1 MTLLQDLRYGIR
13 TLSKSP
19 GFTVAVVLSLALGI
33 GANTAI
39 FSVIDHVLL
48 SPLTFDDPDRMV
60 ALWTVPTGDP
70 SVQSQVSVP
79 DFRDWV
85 SESASFEAVGA
96 FQTRSGNL
104 TGEGTPT
111 RIRLAAVSPG
121 FFPAMGADPALGRT
135 FVAEDDEPGNGDRI
149 VIAYSFWQNRL
160 GGAPN
165 IIGDTIVLD
174 DRTRT
179 VIGVAPEGFAFSDT
193 RTEAWTP
200 IGIVGN
206 TNSRG
211 ARFLRIVARLA
222 NSTTVG
228 SAQAEMSAIATRLAA
243 AYPASNQDR
252 DVFVQPLHESIVGNV
267 RPALMVVWG
276 AVGFVL
282 LIVCANVAN
291 MLLARARTR
300 EREIAVRMAIGAGRG
315 RVVRQLLTESVLLA
329 AIGGGLGI
337 PLAIAGV
344 DLIPRIAG
352 AAIPRI
358 SELEIDAAVFMF
370 SFLLTLVTGILFG
383 FLPALG
389 SARADV
395 NQGLKAGSANI
406 SRLSDGRTGAVL
418 VAGEI
423 ALALMVLIGAGLL
436 IRTFQ
441 GLTEV
446 DPGFNMSTS

>member
-1 MTLLQDLRYGIR
+1 
-13 TLSKSP
+13 
-19 GFTVAVVLSLALGI
+19 
-33 GANTAI
+33 
-39 FSVIDHVLL
+39 
-48 SPLTFDDPDRMV
+48 
-60 ALWTVPTGDP
+60 
-70 SVQSQVSVP
+70 
-79 DFRDWV
+79 
-85 SESASFEAVGA
+85 
-96 FQTRSGNL
+96 
-104 TGEGTPT
+104 
-111 RIRLAAVSPG
+111 
-121 FFPAMGADPALGRT
+121 
-135 FVAEDDEPGNGDRI
+135 
-149 VIAYSFWQNRL
+149 
-160 GGAPN
+160 
-165 IIGDTIVLD
+165 
-174 DRTRT
+174 
-179 VIGVAPEGFAFSDT
+179 
-193 RTEAWTP
+193 
-200 IGIVGN
+200 
-206 TNSRG
+206 
-211 ARFLRIVARLA
+211 
-222 NSTTVG
+222 
-228 SAQAEMSAIATRLAA
+228 MSAIATRLAA